1 MNTTGVLDYNPS
13 TEISDGVRS
22 YGVGLGAS
30 ELSGQAGQAGQIAY
44 DENGQLLTG
53 DWAGSIGDTGNA
65 IDNLLSSDNFRNGRV
80 PDIGVISNVRVVNQD
95 EPVIRS
101 DNQETA
107 VKGIVDE
114 TPLSKIFF
122 SDENIDALQQTLR
135 YRVWQR
141 TQYKV
146 DRQSL
151 QELYIIM
158 RSTLLQHAN
167 LAVTGDKLLDEI
179 RGLNALVLDY
189 AVGEV
194 SSNVQ
199 QYDQY
204 IQDIHTLPQPFDRP
218 LYSGGSNNNTYDLS
232 NFVGI

>member
-13 TEISDGVRS
+13 TEVSDGVRS

-30 ELSGQAGQAGQIAY
+30 ELSGQVGQIAY